1 MENLKRINDAQLKI
15 LQDNKTMLK
24 RKNEAAV
31 ELDRK
36 IEVKII
42 SQYKLYFG
50 NDFLKNYNFCVIFVV
65 LNFKDFIV

>member
-50 NDFLKNYNFCVIFVV
+50 NDFI
-65 LNFKDFIV
+65 